1 MTPRN
6 HNEESLWE
14 IWCSTEGPVEES
26 ASEEE
31 LKLLHKA
38 MGVRPRSRS
47 IGRILAFS
55 LAAAAALLLVMLGE
69 YALIKNHSRSL
80 ETVACVT
87 SPDSKGEFF
96 LPDGSHVWLNSSS
109 SLTYD
114 KSNPRLV
121 TLEGEGFFDVRKK
134 DGKEFVVKTGTTE
147 VKVLG
152 TRFNV
157 RSSSHFEKEEV
168 SLLSGRVEI
177 RSGEHSV
184 LLSPG
189 EKAEIEAGVIA
200 KTRADVSFDSTW
212 TGQELDFDNV
222 ALADILTSLEH
233 WYNVN
238 ISIAPGV
245 RTSSRLSFKI
255 RKESLPETQKI
266 ISRLTGCQFKMLDD
280 KNIMISNR

>member
-1 MTPRN
+1 MRY
-6 HNEESLWE
+6 
-14 IWCSTEGPVEES
+14 GQ
-26 ASEEE
+26 
-31 LKLLHKA
+31 
-38 MGVRPRSRS
+38 
-47 IGRILAFS
+47 
-55 LAAAAALLLVMLGE
+55 
-69 YALIKNHSRSL
+69 
-80 ETVACVT
+80 
-87 SPDSKGEFF
+87 
-96 LPDGSHVWLNSSS
+96 
-109 SLTYD
+109 
-114 KSNPRLV
+114 
-121 TLEGEGFFDVRKK
+121 K

-157 RSSSHFEKEEV
+157 RSSSHFEREEV

-255 RKESLPETQKI
+255 RMKNPAEEKELIDELRTKNGNLEISILPYTEPQNQ
-266 ISRLTGCQFKMLDD
+266 L
-280 KNIMISNR
+280 